1 METFIT
7 LEAWRSGALLLN
19 LITFFLAFSAFSVG
33 LLISGRLR
41 RLLGTGL
48 LNGVV
53 TSFLLASAA
62 LSVRS
67 LAIILYHLGLVPQLT
82 AVVLGD
88 LALVM
93 VGGGL
98 FWAYVV
104 FERYLKAKEA
114 S

>member
-1 METFIT
+1 MDTFT
-7 LEAWRSGALLLN
+7 PLEAWRSGALLLN

-33 LLISGRLR
+33 MLISGRIR
-41 RLLGTGL
+41 RLLGAGL

-53 TSFLLASAA
+53 TSFLVASGA

-67 LAIILYHLGLVPQLT
+67 LAIILFHLGLLPQLA
-82 AVVLGD
+82 AVILGD
-88 LALVM
+88 LSLVT

-98 FWAYVV
+98 FWAYVI

-114 S
+114 A